1 MAKRKAVEDFIITYI
16 NKLIPNK
23 SNEPIYRKFFDNL
36 SDNDFKQFIQDLKD
50 GTKFLVVFDPNFSKN
65 GLDLKNNL
73 KIAKE
78 LGIKF
83 FQKLW
88 FPATKESPKYLTP
101 IPYMVLD
108 LPVRRQS
115 QLLTKKMSVPE
126 DNNTVDLF
134 TGQPAGES
142 KGAKISYSELQVISA
157 MGLDASAVEL
167 IKMRGGDVNGYRAL
181 NMSLKKLGHVDLNVI
196 NQYSSGVESTRLLR
210 SLLTGCHLKNNL

>member
-1 MAKRKAVEDFIITYI
+1 MSKRKAVEEFIITYI

-23 SNEPIYRKFFDNL
+23 SNEEIYKKFFSSLDDNK
-36 SDNDFKQFIQDLKD
+36 FKEFIQDLKN
-50 GTKFLVVFDPNFSKN
+50 GTKFLIVFDPNFSKN

-73 KIAKE
+73 KIGKE

-83 FQKLW
+83 FQKIW

-101 IPYMVLD
+101 IPYMVID

-115 QLLTKKMSVPE
+115 QLLSKKMSVPE
-126 DNNTVDLF
+126 DNNVVDLF

-142 KGAKISYSELQVISA
+142 KGAKISYPELQVITA
-157 MGLDASAVEL
+157 MGLDNSAIEL

-210 SLLTGCHLKNNL
+210 TLLTGCHLKNNL

>member
-23 SNEPIYRKFFDNL
+23 SNEPIYRKFFDSL

-142 KGAKISYSELQVISA
+142 KGAKISYPELQVISA

-210 SLLTGCHLKNNL
+210 TLLTGCHLKNNL